1 MREVVEIKEV
11 GEQMSDHMY
20 RQIRRGVNWQVL
32 KGIYDHIF
40 VQVSRQVYVQVK
52 RQVYE
57 NQIT

>member
-11 GEQMSDHMY
+11 GKQMSDHMY

-32 KGIYDHIF
+32 RCIYDHIF
-40 VQVSRQVYVQVK
+40 VQVSRQVYVEVK
-52 RQVYE
+52 RQVQE